1 MTLSGDFGW
10 LRAEYVND
18 EFSLVDNYGNRI
30 SVFNYCREGDILGI
44 YIQQTQSSRIFKVTN
59 VAKNKESV
67 TEAAIAPLGEFTE
80 MRLEP

>member
-1 MTLSGDFGW
+1 M
-10 LRAEYVND
+10 
-18 EFSLVDNYGNRI
+18 
-30 SVFNYCREGDILGI
+30 GI

-67 TEAAIAPLGEFTE
+67 MEAALAPLGEFTE